1 MNPGELRNRL
11 AVMTLLGDANNVYAW
26 VPARETWGKVKYT
39 GKIAVFAKTGVGAS
53 GAEIVMRKSDI
64 TPYQMIKADGEM
76 FFITSIIP
84 EGIHPIYHKISCALV
99 DPVEAKI
106 TRTESG
112 MSKEGYPEN
121 IEKEIITLPV
131 VLTEKYLGG
140 TDTDSH
146 AENTRRLIAVTP
158 KEYKPEAG
166 DRMEI
171 GGEKYRVEVI
181 HDLNRYTYEVEIE
194 RVSDD

>member
-11 AVMTLLGDANNVYAW
+11 AVMTLRGDANNVYAW
-26 VPARETWGKVKYT
+26 APSRETWGKVKYT

-53 GAEIVMRKSDI
+53 GAEILMRKSDI
-64 TPYQMIKADGEM
+64 TPYQMIKAGGEM

-99 DPVEAKI
+99 EPVEATV

-121 IEKEIITLPV
+121 TEKEIITLPV
-131 VLTEKYLGG
+131 VLTEKYLRES
-140 TDTDSH
+140 DTDSH

-158 KEYKPEAG
+158 REYKPEAG

-171 GGEKYRVEVI
+171 GGETYRVEVI

>member
-11 AVMTLLGDANNVYAW
+11 TVLSIREREQNHYEWT
-26 VPARETWGKVKYT
+26 PARETWGKVKYT
-39 GKIAVFAKTGVGAS
+39 GKIAVFAKTGVGAA
-53 GAEIVMRKSDI
+53 GAEIIMRQSDL
-64 TPYQMIKADGEM
+64 TPYQMIKAGGET
-76 FFITSIIP
+76 FFITSINP
-84 EGIHPIYHKISCALV
+84 EGIHPIYHKVSCALV
-99 DPVEAKI
+99 EPVEAKV

-112 MSKEGYPEN
+112 ISKEGYPEN

-131 VLTEKYLGG
+131 VLTEKYLGS

-146 AENTRRLIAVTP
+146 AENTKRLIAVTP
-158 KEYKPEAG
+158 REYKPEAG

-194 RVSDD
+194 RVRDD

>member
-11 AVMTLLGDANNVYAW
+11 TVMALREVTNNVYAW
-26 VPARETWGKVKYT
+26 TPARETWGKVKYT

-53 GAEIVMRKSDI
+53 GAEIMMRKSEI
-64 TPYQMIKADGEM
+64 TPYQMIRADGEM

-99 DPVEAKI
+99 ESVEAKVV
-106 TRTESG
+106 RTESG

-131 VLTEKYLGG
+131 VLTEKYLHAS
-140 TDTDSH
+140 DTDSH

-158 KEYKPEAG
+158 REYKPEAG

>member
-1 MNPGELRNRL
+1 MNPGELRSRIT
-11 AVMTLLGDANNVYAW
+11 VMTLLATANNTYAW
-26 VPARETWGKVKYT
+26 TPARETWGKVKYT

-53 GAEIVMRKSDI
+53 GAEIMMRKSEI
-64 TPYQMIKADGEM
+64 TPYQMIRADGEM
-76 FFITSIIP
+76 LFITSIIP
-84 EGIHPIYHKISCALV
+84 EGIHSIYHKISCALV
-99 DPVEAKI
+99 EPVEAKV

-112 MSKEGYPEN
+112 MSKEGYPETVD
-121 IEKEIITLPV
+121 KEIITLPV
-131 VLTEKYLGG
+131 VLTEKYLGN

-158 KEYKPEAG
+158 REYKPEAG

-171 GGEKYRVEVI
+171 GGAKYRVEVI